1 MQSIWVFD
9 NQFEGPRQMIMTLPT
24 VGSVVRVKTRH
35 QNTYELDW
43 QTIPFVEKIYEGTVV
58 VSDKWNSA
66 NTFNLTGDDKI
77 PVRNIAME
85 NVVSIDYISGKA
97 AKPQVVRKFHVK
109 SSNGK
114 KEYVVEVVG
123 DEIRCSCPGHL
134 YHGKCKHA
142 DAVREK
148 IK

>member
-1 MQSIWVFD
+1 
-9 NQFEGPRQMIMTLPT
+9 MTVALPS
-24 VGSVVRVKTRH
+24 VGAVIRVKTRH

-43 QTIPFVEKIYEGTVV
+43 QTIPFVEKIYEGRVV
-58 VSDKWNSA
+58 PNDRFDKVT
-66 NTFNLTGDDKI
+66 TFCMTGDEHVA
-77 PVRNIAME
+77 VRNIAIE
-85 NVVSIDYISGKA
+85 NVVSIDYIKGKP
-97 AKPQVVRKFHVK
+97 AKTQVVRKFHVK

-123 DEIRCSCPGHL
+123 DKIRCSCPGNI